1 MIGND
6 GKSESRKILG
16 QVLTDGMV
24 SSNSG
29 AYQTTVKAN
38 KSIVTKK
45 NEVFKTDELSNGI
58 SKAILRKFLNN

>member
-1 MIGND
+1 M
-6 GKSESRKILG
+6 
-16 QVLTDGMV
+16 TDGMV